1 MNQEIHH
8 KKKTFKEEYIEM
20 LKKYDI
26 PFDEKY
32 ILLDIT

>member
-1 MNQEIHH
+1 MHH
-8 KKKTFKEEYIEM
+8 KKQTFKEEYIEM
-20 LKKYDI
+20 LKKYDV